1 MITII
6 KRESVISKVHR
17 YRLDSLK
24 NDIISDNT
32 GSVAELV
39 FNTLVDDKQ
48 LDTFFDLVENGSL
61 DINYSDNKGRNIM
74 FYSIRD
80 NDIESLKK
88 FIDMGGNVHPN
99 LDETGRS
106 PIDYLPISSIFMDD
120 LEVDSFIVELKKVGV
135 INDDIFNNED
145 NFFKA
150 CERVGVVDRFLDA
163 KDRLNEKS
171 INIVVKNKGDLYEFE
186 NT

>member
-6 KRESVISKVHR
+6 KRESVIAKVHR
-17 YRLDSLK
+17 HRLDSLK
-24 NDIISDNT
+24 YDIINDNT

-48 LDTFFDLVENGSL
+48 LDIFFDLVENGSL

-80 NDIESLKK
+80 NDVDSLKK
-88 FIDMGGNVHPN
+88 FIGMGGNVNPD

-106 PIDYLPISSIFMDD
+106 PIDYLPVSSMFMDD
-120 LEVDSFIVELKKVGV
+120 VEVDSFIIELKKVGV

-145 NFFKA
+145 KFFKA
-150 CERVGVVDRFLDA
+150 CKRVGVIDRFLDA
-163 KDRLNEKS
+163 KDRLSEKP
-171 INIVVKNKGDLYEFE
+171 NNVVSKYKGELHEFE